1 MHSSDLRESGL
12 EEEALLELE
21 ALRAIWSV
29 ELSAIE
35 CNASLDSR
43 EKREQR
49 SLAVFPAVVR
59 LRFPLAFADDLEG
72 APCAMVLCIAL
83 REGHPGAARPL
94 AMAELEQSPG
104 PPHAPESDPLGSAL
118 MQAVRSAM
126 LRTGA
131 LWMARNETG
140 EAEVE
145 ADAEADACGD
155 ALAVG
160 GLHALIEAARDAIQD
175 TEAGA
180 GALQARGHDAMA
192 GGTSAGVGEG
202 AAGAASQV
210 AGGLLD
216 VLPPDLIEKA
226 PAPCPPTCPADATR
240 ALRCRSARPLARRRK
255 WLQGRVGER
264 PPPAA
269 DRLRWPLQVLARLP
283 RALLL
288 PASLVCA
295 SFRAAAV
302 PPLPRPP
309 RPAPR
314 AAPEGLY
321 APLTATGGA
330 RGAGVRR
337 RVGRAGRRGGLGGP
351 SMPSRGSW
359 RRAARGVALGVQ
371 SALRARAAMGAA
383 ARRAGASPRGAAPTL
398 DPASGR
404 AGRAAG
410 APGRSSITCLPK
422 AGSPRARALTLR
434 GDW

>member
-155 ALAVG
+155 ALAAG

-192 GGTSAGVGEG
+192 GGTSAG
-202 AAGAASQV
+202 A
-210 AGGLLD
+210 
-216 VLPPDLIEKA
+216 KA
-226 PAPCPPTCPADATR
+226 R
-240 ALRCRSARPLARRRK
+240 RARRRR
-255 WLQGRVGER
+255 WQG
-264 PPPAA
+264 AC
-269 DRLRWPLQVLARLP
+269 WT
-283 RALLL
+283 
-288 PASLVCA
+288 C
-295 SFRAAAV
+295 FR
-302 PPLPRPP
+302 R
-309 RPAPR
+309 
-314 AAPEGLY
+314 
-321 APLTATGGA
+321 T
-330 RGAGVRR
+330 
-337 RVGRAGRRGGLGGP
+337 
-351 SMPSRGSW
+351 
-359 RRAARGVALGVQ
+359 
-371 SALRARAAMGAA
+371 
-383 ARRAGASPRGAAPTL
+383 
-398 DPASGR
+398 
-404 AGRAAG
+404 
-410 APGRSSITCLPK
+410 
-422 AGSPRARALTLR
+422 
-434 GDW
+434 

>member
-1 MHSSDLRESGL
+1 MHSSDLGESGL
-12 EEEALLELE
+12 GEEALLELE

-72 APCAMVLCIAL
+72 APRAMVLCIAL

-94 AMAELEQSPG
+94 AMADLEQSPG
-104 PPHAPESDPLGSAL
+104 PPHAPGSNPLGSAL

-180 GALQARGHDAMA
+180 AALQARGHDAMA

-240 ALRCRSARPLARRRK
+240 ALRCRPAACPSPTAAGCRSPPVATAGAGPAAARSAAPGLARMRLVPRRS
-255 WLQGRVGER
+255 GAPP
-264 PPPAA
+264 PPPAPSRTSRCTPRFVRIS
-269 DRLRWPLQVLARLP
+269 DRDRWRARGRRPTPCGP
-283 RALLL
+283 R
-288 PASLVCA
+288 
-295 SFRAAAV
+295 
-302 PPLPRPP
+302 RPP
-309 RPAPR
+309 WRD
-314 AAPEGLY
+314 
-321 APLTATGGA
+321 GG
-330 RGAGVRR
+330 
-337 RVGRAGRRGGLGGP
+337 
-351 SMPSRGSW
+351 
-359 RRAARGVALGVQ
+359 
-371 SALRARAAMGAA
+371 
-383 ARRAGASPRGAAPTL
+383 T
-398 DPASGR
+398 
-404 AGRAAG
+404 
-410 APGRSSITCLPK
+410 
-422 AGSPRARALTLR
+422 
-434 GDW
+434 